1 MFPPRLLSRAKQSGC
16 LRKAGTGMGQVA
28 LVDDDQNNVIAAAT
42 DGHPAIFVRERN
54 GVRVEDMVS

>member
-1 MFPPRLLSRAKQSGC
+1 MA
-16 LRKAGTGMGQVA
+16 QVA
-28 LVDDDQNNVIAAAT
+28 LVDDDQNNVIAAAN